1 MGCLKNVAT
10 GQRVTLTARTL
21 VGRASGCA
29 VALSHPR
36 ASGEH
41 AVLLW
46 DGERWCVRD
55 LGSTNGT
62 RLDARRLT
70 VGERATLTAGDVLR
84 FAEQEQWELVD
95 AAGPATRARCRSSG
109 VVIEA
114 EDGLLA
120 LPDVSS
126 PDVTLYE
133 DRDGQWML
141 EEHGAARPARDQE
154 SVAVR
159 GQRWTIEVCA
169 AHEKSV
175 ATTQQS
181 SGDPRVVGAMTLRFE
196 VSRDGEHVALS
207 LVRGG
212 AALSLG
218 ARAHHE
224 MMLLLAR
231 ARTRDRDAGEVLSE
245 RGWLYVDEVLD
256 ALKVDLQHFNV
267 TVFRARQLL
276 ARAGVLDA
284 GALFERRATTR
295 QIRLGTDDIEI
306 IEPAAR

>member
-1 MGCLKNVAT
+1 M
-10 GQRVTLTARTL
+10 
-21 VGRASGCA
+21 
-29 VALSHPR
+29 
-36 ASGEH
+36 
-41 AVLLW
+41 LLW
-46 DGERWCVRD
+46 DGARWCLRD

-62 RLDARRLT
+62 RVEARRLS
-70 VGERATLTAGDVLR
+70 VGERVTLAAGDVVR
-84 FAEQEQWELVD
+84 FAEHEVWELVD
-95 AAGPATRARCRSSG
+95 DSGPATRARCRATNE
-109 VVIEA
+109 VVEA

-126 PDVTLYE
+126 PEVTLFE
-133 DRDGQWML
+133 DRHGQWML
-141 EEHGAARPARDQE
+141 EENGAQRPAHDQE
-154 SVAVR
+154 SLAVCGR
-159 GQRWTIEVCA
+159 RWTIEVCPA
-169 AHEKSV
+169 GGRAV
-175 ATTQQS
+175 PTTQQS

-212 AALSLG
+212 TALALG

-231 ARTRDRDAGEVLSE
+231 ARARDRDAGEVESE
-245 RGWLYVDEVLD
+245 RGWLYVDDVLD

-267 TVFRARQLL
+267 SVFRARQFL

-284 GALFERRATTR
+284 GGLFERRATTR

-306 IEPAAR
+306 VEPSPR